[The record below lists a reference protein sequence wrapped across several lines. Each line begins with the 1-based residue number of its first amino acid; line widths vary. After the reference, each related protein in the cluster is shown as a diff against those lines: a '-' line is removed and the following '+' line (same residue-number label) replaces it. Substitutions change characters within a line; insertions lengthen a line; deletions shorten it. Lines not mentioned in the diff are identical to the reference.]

1 MSKKLKIKKGDN
13 VLVIAGDSKGQQ
25 GRVLFVDLEKKRAIV
40 EGVNMVTKHSKPT
53 KDTPKGGILT
63 KEAPIHISNL
73 MVQDGSGKATRV
85 GKRMDEKTNKLV
97 RYSKNTGEV
106 IK

>member
-1 MSKKLKIKKGDN
+1 M
-13 VLVIAGDSKGQQ
+13 VIAGDSRGQQ
-25 GRVLFVDLEKKRAIV
+25 GRVLFVDLAKDRAIV
-40 EGVNMVTKHSKPT
+40 EGVNMVTKHARPD
-53 KDTPKGGILT
+53 KDNPKGGLIT

-73 MVQDGSGKATRV
+73 KVQDGSGNATRI
-85 GKRMDEKTNKLV
+85 GKKLDEKTNKLV